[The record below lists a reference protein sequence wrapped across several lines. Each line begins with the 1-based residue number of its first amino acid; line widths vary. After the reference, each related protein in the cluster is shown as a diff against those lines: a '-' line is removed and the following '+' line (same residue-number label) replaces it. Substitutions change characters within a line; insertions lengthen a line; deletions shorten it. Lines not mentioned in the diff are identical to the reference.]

1 MKNKIKSLY
10 IKNSAYILIG
20 IIVLLFIVGFVFP
33 VFYLIGKA
41 MFYTCTII
49 LLADIFLLYRLSDGI
64 EAERILP
71 DRFSNGDENEV
82 KLQVRNNY
90 RFPVQIKL
98 IDELPFQFQIRDF
111 SIVKTIL
118 SDSYS
123 ELSYSVKPVKRGS
136 YSFGAVNIFATG
148 AFRLV
153 SRRYRFDQGKE
164 LKVYPSFLQLK
175 KYELIAFSE
184 KLQEYGMKRMR
195 KIGQNREFDQIRNYV
210 SGDDIRT
217 INWKATARKADV
229 MVNQYQDE
237 RSQQVYFILD
247 KGRSMKMPFNQ
258 MTLLDYAI
266 NSSLILSNIT
276 LKKQDK
282 AGLITFNKKI
292 GTLLPA
298 ERKPGQLEKILNVL
312 YNEKTAFSESN
323 NEVLFSAIW
332 NKINQ
337 RSLLFLFTNFESI
350 SSLKRQLPYFR
361 KIALRHLLVVVFFE
375 NSELSELTEKPATNL
390 EGVYIKTIAEK
401 LRFEKRLIA
410 KELSKYGIIPILT
423 TPEKLSVDLI
433 NKYLEIKAR
442 KFFKLKTH

>member
-10 IKNSAYILIG
+10 IKNSTYILIG
-20 IIVLLFIVGFVFP
+20 IIVLIFIVGFVFP
-33 VFYLIGKA
+33 VFYLIGKS

-71 DRFSNGDENEV
+71 DRFSNGDDNEV
-82 KLQVRNNY
+82 KLSVRNNY
-90 RFPVQIKL
+90 RFPVRIKL

-136 YSFGAVNIFATG
+136 YSFGAVNIFTTG

-164 LKVYPSFLQLK
+164 IKVYPSFLQLK

-217 INWKATARKADV
+217 INWKATARKSDV

-298 ERKPGQLEKILNVL
+298 ERRPGQLEKILNVL

-375 NSELSELTEKPATNL
+375 NSELTELTEKPAASL
-390 EGVYIKTIAEK
+390 EEVYIKTIAEK

-442 KFFKLKTH
+442 KLL

>member
-1 MKNKIKSLY
+1 MISSIKSLY
-10 IKNSAYILIG
+10 IKNTTFILLG
-20 IIVLLFIVGFVFP
+20 LIVLVFIVGFVFP
-33 VFYLIGKA
+33 VFYFIGKVL
-41 MFYTCTII
+41 FFTI
-49 LLADIFLLYRLSDGI
+49 LVFLALDIYILYRLPDGI

-71 DRFSNGDENEV
+71 DRFSNGDANTV
-82 KLQVRNNY
+82 CLIIKNNY
-90 RFPVQIKL
+90 QFSVRINL
-98 IDELPFQFQIRDF
+98 IDELPFQFQTRDF
-111 SIVKTIL
+111 LLNKSL
-118 SDSYS
+118 APNSSS
-123 ELSYSVKPVKRGS
+123 NLSYTVTPVKRGS
-136 YSFGAVNIFATG
+136 YLFGAVNIFALG

-153 SRRYRFDQGKE
+153 YKRYRFDADKTI
-164 LKVYPSFLQLK
+164 KVYPSFLKLK

-184 KLQEYGMKRMR
+184 KLQETGIKRTR

-210 SGDDIRT
+210 HGDDIRS
-217 INWKATARKADV
+217 INWKATARKSDV

-237 RSQQVYFILD
+237 KSQQVYFILD
-247 KGRSMKMPFNQ
+247 KGRTMKMPFNK

-292 GTLLPA
+292 GTILPA
-298 ERKPGQLEKILNVL
+298 DRKTGQLEKILNVL
-312 YNEKTAFSESN
+312 YNEKTAYAESN

-350 SSLKRQLPYFR
+350 SSLKRQLPHLR

-375 NSELSELTEKPATNL
+375 NTELTQLTNQAAETL
-390 EGVYIKTIAEK
+390 EEVYIKTIAEK
-401 LRFEKRLIA
+401 LSFEKRLIA
-410 KELSKYGIIPILT
+410 KELSNYGIIPILT
-423 TPEKLSVDLI
+423 TPEKLSIDLI

-442 KFFKLKTH
+442 KLI

>member
-1 MKNKIKSLY
+1 MINRIKSLY
-10 IKNSAYILIG
+10 IKDSTYILIG

-33 VFYLIGKA
+33 VFYLVGTA
-41 MFYTCTII
+41 MFYTCTLI
-49 LLADIFLLYRLSDGI
+49 LLVDIFLLYRLPDGI

-71 DRFSNGDENEV
+71 DRFSNGDDNEV
-82 KLQVRNNY
+82 KLSVRNNY
-90 RFPVQIKL
+90 RFPVRIKL
-98 IDELPFQFQIRDF
+98 IDELPFQFQIRDL
-111 SIVKTIL
+111 SIAKTMA
-118 SDSYS
+118 SSSYS
-123 ELSYSVKPVKRGS
+123 ELSYLVKPVKRGS

-164 LKVYPSFLQLK
+164 IKVYPSFLQLK

-184 KLQEYGMKRMR
+184 KLQEYGVKRTR
-195 KIGQNREFDQIRNYV
+195 RIGQNREFDQIRNYV

-217 INWKATARKADV
+217 INWKATARKAEV

-237 RSQQVYFILD
+237 RSQQIYFVLD

-298 ERKPGQLEKILNVL
+298 ERRPGQLEKILNVL

-350 SSLKRQLPYFR
+350 SALKRQLPHFK

-375 NSELSELTEKPATNL
+375 NSELSDLSEQPATNL

-401 LRFEKRLIA
+401 MRFEKRLIA

-433 NKYLEIKAR
+433 NKYLEIKSR
-442 KFFKLKTH
+442 KLL